1 MYPFFLDLINEN
13 FPEGEVLKKPGKDH
27 LKENNNSVLITKN
40 TFKESVR
47 DFIVVVLMFF
57 FTSTTFWK
65 SLKQNHWGSSEKTNS
80 CMTLYFVNWQRKI
93 EPHLFEIIFF

>member
-47 DFIVVVLMFF
+47 DFIVVVLKFF
-57 FTSTTFWK
+57 FTNRLLQLSSGRVLNKTTEAVRK
-65 SLKQNHWGSSEKTNS
+65 KQIP
-80 CMTLYFVNWQRKI
+80 V
-93 EPHLFEIIFF
+93 

>member
-47 DFIVVVLMFF
+47 DYIVVVLMFF
-57 FTSTTFWK
+57 FTSKDYFKYLLEESKTKPLRQFGK
-65 SLKQNHWGSSEKTNS
+65 NKFLYDSLLCKLTKEDRTP
-80 CMTLYFVNWQRKI
+80 FI
-93 EPHLFEIIFF
+93 

>member
-47 DFIVVVLMFF
+47 DFIVFFYVLFY
-57 FTSTTFWK
+57 
-65 SLKQNHWGSSEKTNS
+65 E
-80 CMTLYFVNWQRKI
+80 
-93 EPHLFEIIFF
+93 

>member
-57 FTSTTFWK
+57 FTNRLLQLPSGRVYNKTTEAVRK
-65 SLKQNHWGSSEKTNS
+65 KQIP
-80 CMTLYFVNWQRKI
+80 V
-93 EPHLFEIIFF
+93 

>member
-40 TFKESVR
+40 NFKLV
-47 DFIVVVLMFF
+47 
-57 FTSTTFWK
+57 T
-65 SLKQNHWGSSEKTNS
+65 
-80 CMTLYFVNWQRKI
+80 
-93 EPHLFEIIFF
+93 